1 MTTILFYSPFNQR
14 SRDTESLMLA
24 FHKQGHR
31 IISLSQQEGFLINDF
46 LKSNGIAAH
55 SFVVAGPRSGWWY
68 YLRHLIYFIRFCW
81 INNVE
86 VVYSHLEPANFVASI
101 GQYIIRSKVY
111 LCRHH
116 IDEGLLYQFDK
127 DLSYR
132 ITYRL
137 AKKIIVVSAHASRY
151 MIENEG
157 IAETKIKH
165 INLAYDFELYPKPEL
180 SNVIAIRKQFS
191 CDVLLISACRLTTFK
206 RPEIS
211 IQTLKVLIDKG
222 VDAKLVLLGKG
233 ELHETLQ
240 KLICDLHLN
249 DRVSMP
255 GFVSNVLEYIAAGD
269 FFLHPSLLDSSCVAV
284 KEAGL
289 VSKPVIVCKGIGD
302 FEDYIINGKNGFA
315 VNQESFSE
323 EATDIIVKHQ
333 KEAEYL
339 KVVGMNLKRDV
350 LGLFS
355 IENILPYYT
364 SLNKPD

>member
-1 MTTILFYSPFNQR
+1 
-14 SRDTESLMLA
+14 
-24 FHKQGHR
+24 
-31 IISLSQQEGFLINDF
+31 
-46 LKSNGIAAH
+46 
-55 SFVVAGPRSGWWY
+55 
-68 YLRHLIYFIRFCW
+68 
-81 INNVE
+81 
-86 VVYSHLEPANFVASI
+86 
-101 GQYIIRSKVY
+101 
-111 LCRHH
+111 
-116 IDEGLLYQFDK
+116 
-127 DLSYR
+127 
-132 ITYRL
+132 
-137 AKKIIVVSAHASRY
+137 
-151 MIENEG
+151 
-157 IAETKIKH
+157 
-165 INLAYDFELYPKPEL
+165 
-180 SNVIAIRKQFS
+180 
-191 CDVLLISACRLTTFK
+191 
-206 RPEIS
+206 
-211 IQTLKVLIDKG
+211 
-222 VDAKLVLLGKG
+222 
-233 ELHETLQ
+233 
-240 KLICDLHLN
+240 
-249 DRVSMP
+249 MP